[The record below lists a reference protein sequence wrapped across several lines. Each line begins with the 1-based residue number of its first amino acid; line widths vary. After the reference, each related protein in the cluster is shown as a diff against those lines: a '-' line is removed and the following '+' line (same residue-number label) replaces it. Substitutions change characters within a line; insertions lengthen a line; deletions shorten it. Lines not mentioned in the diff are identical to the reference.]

1 MYSSISLFF
10 LFIYIYILYSSLIY
24 FFSLIANKTEI
35 VKLWKHSMIIYY
47 IKDSF
52 NLLLLILVTFY
63 QEYTVMERIFY
74 ELIS

>member
-10 LFIYIYILYSSLIY
+10 LFIYIYCIPPIY

-52 NLLLLILVTFY
+52 NLLLSILVTFY